1 MPTVLSI
8 AAVFVVIAAK
18 ELDVVVNVVVV
29 AVVMVVAKVLVGF
42 DAADAFILA
51 LDAILLL
58 SPGAAAAAS
67 VSVATA
73 ATNVA
78 APPLVTVLVVVP

>member
-18 ELDVVVNVVVV
+18 ELAVVVNVVVV

-42 DAADAFILA
+42 DAADVFILA
-51 LDAILLL
+51 LDAILFL

-67 VSVATA
+67 VAVATA

-78 APPLVTVLVVVP
+78 AAPLVTV